1 MALLDIRNL
10 TIEIET
16 PTGLVKAVDRVSLT
30 MVEGEIRALVG
41 ESGSGKSL
49 IAKALL
55 GVTKPNWRIRA
66 DRMRLGTLDLL
77 SLTPRERRNIMGKEL
92 AMIFQE
98 PASCLDPSEKVGEQL
113 EEAIPW
119 SLFKGRFWQRIGWR
133 RQEAKKLLHRVGIK
147 NPRKVM
153 HSYPYELSDGLCQ
166 KIMIAMAVAGRP
178 RLLVADEPTTS
189 METTTAMQ
197 ILRLLDKLS
206 KLNNTA
212 VLLINHDFR
221 TLSDLADQVTVLYCG
236 QTVESGLSKVVLDKP
251 HHPYTSAL
259 IDAVPNYRDGL
270 PAKSRLPSL
279 PGATPSLEHLP
290 IGCRLGPRC
299 PRAQRKCVQQP
310 PLRHY
315 KNHYFAC
322 HYPLNEDEKKEG

>member
-16 PTGLVKAVDRVSLT
+16 PSGLVKAVDKVNIT
-30 MVEGEIRALVG
+30 IAEGEIRALVG

-55 GVTKPNWRIRA
+55 GVTKPTWKIRA
-66 DRMRLGTLDLL
+66 DRMRLGKLDLL
-77 SLTPRERRNIMGKEL
+77 SLSPKQRRKIMGREI

-98 PASCLDPSEKVGEQL
+98 PSSCLDPSEKIGGQIK
-113 EEAIPW
+113 EAIPW
-119 SLFKGRFWQRIGWR
+119 SLFKGHFWQRFRWR
-133 RQEAKKLLHRVGIK
+133 KKQAQILLHRVGIK
-147 NPRKVM
+147 HPRRIM
-153 HSYPYELSDGLCQ
+153 RSYPYELSDGLCQ
-166 KIMIAMAVAGRP
+166 KIMIAMAIAGQP

-197 ILRLLDKLS
+197 ILRLLDKLN

-212 VLLINHDFR
+212 ILLINHDFR
-221 TLSDLADQVTVLYCG
+221 TLADLADKVTVLYCG
-236 QTVESGLSKVVLDKP
+236 QTVESGQSKQVLENP

-259 IDAVPNYRDGL
+259 INSVPNYRDGL
-270 PAKSRLPSL
+270 KPKTRLASLTGAIPSL
-279 PGATPSLEHLP
+279 QHLP

-299 PRAQRKCVQQP
+299 PRAQKECVQQP
-310 PLRHY
+310 VLRNL
-315 KNHYFAC
+315 KTHYFAC
-322 HYPLNEDEKKEG
+322 HYPLNWDETNQ

>member
-16 PTGLVKAVDRVSLT
+16 PAGLVKAVERVSLT
-30 MVEGEIRALVG
+30 MAEGEIRALVG

-55 GVTKPNWRIRA
+55 GVTKPTWRIRA
-66 DRMRLGTLDLL
+66 DRMRLGKLDLL
-77 SLTPRERRNIMGKEL
+77 SLTPKQRRQMMGREI

-98 PASCLDPSEKVGEQL
+98 PASCLDPAEKIGEQL
-113 EEAIPW
+113 IEAIPW
-119 SLFKGRFWQRIGWR
+119 SLFKGKIWQRIGWR
-133 RQEAKKLLHRVGIK
+133 HKEARNLLHRVGIK
-147 NPRKVM
+147 NPRRIM
-153 HSYPYELSDGLCQ
+153 RSYPYELSDGICQ
-166 KIMIAMAVAGRP
+166 KIMIAMAIAGQP

-221 TLSDLADQVTVLYCG
+221 TLADLADQVTVLYCG
-236 QTVESGLSKVVLDKP
+236 QTVESGQSKQVLDNP

-259 IDAVPNYRDGL
+259 INAVPNYLDGL
-270 PAKSRLPSL
+270 EPKSRLPSL
-279 PGATPSLEHLP
+279 PGATPSLQHLP

-299 PRAQRKCVQQP
+299 PRAQRECVQQP
-310 PLRHY
+310 ALVQF

-322 HYPLNEDEKKEG
+322 HYPLNFEEDRG